1 MRRGANDSLIVNN
14 IFTFG
19 TIVIISVVIT
29 LYSTYLAP
37 KQQKQEDK
45 VVYLGCFDKNSTLRI
60 KKKKILKNSLK
71 ALEKG
76 YYKLSGGYIQPL
88 EAKSY
93 IKDYISL
100 EEQDSYFIDAI
111 QMAPLK
117 NPNKY
122 LTIKY
127 ELIENDRDKKEFGAI
142 NISIRINGKEI
153 FGVFTNLLYFDKI
166 ELRKITDCTIRTFK
180 ANAK

>member
-1 MRRGANDSLIVNN
+1 
-14 IFTFG
+14 
-19 TIVIISVVIT
+19 
-29 LYSTYLAP
+29 
-37 KQQKQEDK
+37 
-45 VVYLGCFDKNSTLRI
+45 
-60 KKKKILKNSLK
+60 
-71 ALEKG
+71 
-76 YYKLSGGYIQPL
+76 
-88 EAKSY
+88 
-93 IKDYISL
+93 
-100 EEQDSYFIDAI
+100 
-111 QMAPLK
+111 MAPLK